1 MLKKNNRYENLND
14 YYDTAL
20 NFLSNTTGNK
30 IIKLKTSYLT
40 TFVVKFKN
48 KRRSLA
54 RTRRRGANVPRG
66 KLRKLAFYC
75 YSLKHASVNVPK
87 FRFYVIKVITTC
99 YNLPCLNIL
108 YLSKC
113 C

>member
-1 MLKKNNRYENLND
+1 M
-14 YYDTAL
+14 
-20 NFLSNTTGNK
+20 
-30 IIKLKTSYLT
+30 

-54 RTRRRGANVPRG
+54 RRSGVNVPRG

-75 YSLKHASVNVPK
+75 YSLKHASLNIPK

-108 YLSKC
+108 YL
-113 C
+113 